1 MKARKIISEWYIYIL
16 MIIIWSVASLITPYF
31 RQASTFMTI
40 IVFSVPLAI
49 VALGQNLVI
58 LTGRFDLS
66 VGSIMAL
73 STVIASEVMK
83 NNLLLGI
90 IAPILMG
97 TFVGFINGIF
107 ISKYKVDSFIMTFG
121 MLAVC
126 QGLGLL
132 IRDFPGG
139 YVSPKFVSFLLKET
153 AGITISPLI
162 ILILVLLVGEFVLKR
177 TNFGRSVYAVGDDDN
192 IAYRSGINVTLIR
205 TAVFTISGFAA
216 SISGLFLS
224 AVMAS
229 GDATVGAL
237 YPLDSITAVVMGGTI
252 LAGGRGDY
260 KGTIGAVL
268 ILTSLARIFNLLGI
282 NIWYTYVAKGL
293 LLLIIVAIRM
303 FGVKEEREA
312 AV

>member
-1 MKARKIISEWYIYIL
+1 MKTKKIIGEWYIYIL
-16 MIIIWSVASLITPYF
+16 MIVIWVIASLVIPHF
-31 RQASTFMTI
+31 RQMSTFRTI

-66 VGSIMAL
+66 VGSILGL
-73 STVIASEVMK
+73 STVIASAIMK

-90 IAPILMG
+90 LLPLLLG
-97 TFVGFINGIF
+97 TVIGFINGIGV
-107 ISKYKVDSFIMTFG
+107 SKFRIDSFIMTFG
-121 MLAVC
+121 MMAVC
-126 QGLGLL
+126 QGIGLL
-132 IRDFPGG
+132 VRDYPGG
-139 YVSPKFVSFLLKET
+139 FIPPGYINFLLKET
-153 AGITISPLI
+153 GHVALTPLL
-162 ILILVLLVGEFVLKR
+162 ILIVVLLGGEFVLKR
-177 TNFGRSVYAVGDDDN
+177 TNFGRGVYAVGNNDV
-192 IAYRSGINVTLIR
+192 IAYISGINVTFIR
-205 TAVFTISGFAA
+205 TAVFAISGLTAA
-216 SISGLFLS
+216 IAGLFLS

-268 ILTSLARIFNLLGI
+268 ILTSLARIFNLAGI
-282 NIWYTYVAKGL
+282 NIWYTYVVKGL

-303 FGVKEEREA
+303 FGVKEERE
-312 AV
+312 VVL